1 MYFACIA
8 ALLLP
13 GCLAL
18 RTPSERAFP
27 RAAFRD
33 DDGAQALA
41 ALAKR
46 AAEAARSAETNVPS
60 DLASRRAEK
69 NASTSVQAVFRDRDG
84 RTLVGLPLAG
94 RRWARDLVTE
104 PPLALAGQFLV
115 VADGN
120 GTLTVLDTMTGNI
133 RGRRAIGPRELDGAG
148 ADGKHLAVVLHDRGR
163 AHLGALYTLLV
174 LNRNEE
180 PELEIESAL
189 PLGGPAVYAEHV
201 FVPTEFGVAILSIA
215 SARTVAMLAY
225 PADVAATS
233 SRDAAVGV
241 ATVYGATV
249 LVTAPEFLLRIDPQT
264 LQTASRRVPGGGSI
278 GLDTFVA
285 EGGTA
290 LSCTKSGEVIA
301 RSVDGSLELA
311 QSGIDASSC
320 VIAAPPTFRMPTLP
334 PSLQRR

>member
-1 MYFACIA
+1 
-8 ALLLP
+8 LLLP

-41 ALAKR
+41 ALAER
-46 AAEAARSAETNVPS
+46 AAEDGRSATVGN
-60 DLASRRAEK
+60 ASRVQTDV
-69 NASTSVQAVFRDRDG
+69 STSVQAVFRDRDG
-84 RTLVGLPLAG
+84 RTLVGLPLAA
-94 RRWARDLVTE
+94 RRWARDLATE
-104 PPLALAGQFLV
+104 PPLALAGSFLV

-133 RGRRAIGPRELDGAG
+133 RGRRAIGPRELVGAG

-163 AHLGALYTLLV
+163 AHLGALCTLLV
-174 LNRNEE
+174 LNRNDE
-180 PELEIESAL
+180 PELEIESTS

-215 SARTVAMLAY
+215 SARTVAMLPY
-225 PADVAATS
+225 PVDVAPSS
-233 SRDAAVGV
+233 SRDAPVGI
-241 ATVYGATV
+241 ASVYGSTV

-264 LQTASRRVPGGGSI
+264 LQTASRRVPRRSAL
-278 GLDTFVA
+278 GLATFVA

-290 LSCTKSGEVIA
+290 LTCTASGAVVA
-301 RSVDGSLELA
+301 TNVDGSLELA
-311 QSGIDASSC
+311 RSGIDASSC

>member
-27 RAAFRD
+27 HAAFRD

-46 AAEAARSAETNVPS
+46 AAEDARSVTVRSGANVKT
-60 DLASRRAEK
+60 D
-69 NASTSVQAVFRDRDG
+69 ASTSVQAVFRDRDG
-84 RTLVGLPLAG
+84 RTLVGLPLAS
-94 RRWARDLVTE
+94 RPWARDLVTE
-104 PPLALAGQFLV
+104 PPLALAGSFLV
-115 VADGN
+115 VTDGN

-133 RGRRAIGPRELDGAG
+133 RGRRAIGPRELVGAG

-163 AHLGALYTLLV
+163 VHLGALYTLLV

-180 PELEIESAL
+180 PELEIESTS

-225 PADVAATS
+225 PTDVAASS
-233 SRDAAVGV
+233 SRDAAVGI

-264 LQTASRRVPGGGSI
+264 LQTASRRAPRGGSI

-290 LSCTKSGEVIA
+290 LSCTKTGAVIA

-311 QSGIDASSC
+311 RSGIDASSC